1 MDILC
6 QWSLDGTFT
15 LEEYKVIGDPLEKTS
30 TYSCGQFSR
39 IRILCAHALK
49 VLNLMNIKSLPTQ
62 YVLKRWT
69 REARSGTIQD
79 SHDRDII
86 ENSRLDEMLRYKN
99 MTRKF
104 LNLAHR
110 AASHPGC
117 TLLVHNTLDILSK
130 QVEEEITGCT
140 NNVEAVT
147 VPMNI
152 TPSSD
157 LVERHRKLQN
167 WHKKLQKY
175 MIFLLALHGPM
186 KGCLNHT

>member
-79 SHDRDII
+79 SHGRDII
-86 ENSRLDEMLRYKN
+86 ENPRLDEMLRYK
-99 MTRKF
+99 
-104 LNLAHR
+104 
-110 AASHPGC
+110 
-117 TLLVHNTLDILSK
+117 
-130 QVEEEITGCT
+130 
-140 NNVEAVT
+140 
-147 VPMNI
+147 
-152 TPSSD
+152 
-157 LVERHRKLQN
+157 
-167 WHKKLQKY
+167 KY
-175 MIFLLALHGPM
+175 DPQISEFS
-186 KGCLNHT
+186 T